1 MKKFLLIFSLSIGA
15 LANAQCRVGFHE
27 SQGDVFFTPHYGVTN
42 TLGADLAV
50 RISDYRLGA
59 GASILIDDTKRQSN
73 GITYKKSEWSMYGTA
88 GVRVYDVVL
97 GGRIGVIKSD
107 PNEFNING
115 IPQQLSNSSRTL
127 YGGYIGYFVKNNISV
142 NGGWDNMAEWNLSV
156 SFGLGL

>member
-1 MKKFLLIFSLSIGA
+1 
-15 LANAQCRVGFHE
+15 
-27 SQGDVFFTPHYGVTN
+27 
-42 TLGADLAV
+42 
-50 RISDYRLGA
+50 
-59 GASILIDDTKRQSN
+59 
-73 GITYKKSEWSMYGTA
+73 MYGTA

-115 IPQQLSNSSRTL
+115 IPQQLPNSSRTL

-156 SFGLGL
+156 SFGL

>member
-1 MKKFLLIFSLSIGA
+1 MKKSFIILALAIGA

-42 TLGADLAV
+42 TLGVDLAI
-50 RISDYRLGA
+50 RITDFRLGA
-59 GASILIDDTKRQSN
+59 GTSILIDNTEREQD
-73 GITYKKSEWSMYGTA
+73 GITYKKSEWSIYGTG

-97 GGRIGVIKSD
+97 GGRVGVIKSE

-115 IPQQLSNSSRTL
+115 IPQQLPNSSRTL

-142 NGGWDNMAEWNLSV
+142 NGGWDNMAEWNLGV
-156 SFGLGL
+156 SFGF